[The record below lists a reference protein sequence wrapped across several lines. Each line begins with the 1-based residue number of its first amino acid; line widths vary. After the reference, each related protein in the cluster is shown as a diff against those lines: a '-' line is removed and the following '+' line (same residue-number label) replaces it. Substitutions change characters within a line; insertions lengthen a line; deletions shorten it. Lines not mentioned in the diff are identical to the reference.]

1 MKFTTCSRF
10 SIATLTALSLMT
22 GCANNN
28 TSKKES
34 TEDDLPMRK
43 DQAPYAGMGKLFG
56 DDALTFGGNKSDP
69 EVTTGIGV
77 NTYLWRASL
86 DTVSFM
92 PLHSVDPFGGV
103 IITDWYTSSSAPH
116 ERMKATIVILD
127 RSLRTDGL
135 KVNVFKQ
142 IRSSGSAE
150 WRDTD
155 VAPEV
160 VRKLEDTILTRA
172 RQMRVQAEGTS

>member
-10 SIATLTALSLMT
+10 SIAALTTLSLLT
-22 GCANNN
+22 GCANKN
-28 TSKKES
+28 TPTPESKG
-34 TEDDLPMRK
+34 DDLPMRK
-43 DQAPYAGMGKLFG
+43 DKAAYAGMGKLFG
-56 DDALTFGGNKSDP
+56 EDALTFGGNKSDP
-69 EVTTGIGV
+69 EITTGIGV
-77 NTYLWRASL
+77 NTYLWRSSL

-103 IITDWYTSSSAPH
+103 IITDWYTASSAPN
-116 ERMKATIVILD
+116 ERMKATIIILD
-127 RSLRTDGL
+127 RSLKTDGL

-142 IRSSGSAE
+142 IRTSGATE
-150 WRDTD
+150 WKDTD

-172 RQMRVQAEGTS
+172 REMRVQAEGTS